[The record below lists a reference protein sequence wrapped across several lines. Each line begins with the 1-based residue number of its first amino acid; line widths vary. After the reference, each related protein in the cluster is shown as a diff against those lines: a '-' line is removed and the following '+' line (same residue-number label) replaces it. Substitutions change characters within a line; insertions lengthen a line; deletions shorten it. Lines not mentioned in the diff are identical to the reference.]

1 MDFNTSRAQAST
13 VPGLSPAHIAFGG
26 AVRAIRKEQG
36 TSQEALALRCG
47 LDRSY
52 FGAVERGERNVS
64 LTNILKI
71 ADALQTHVADLFARA
86 EASKQLSANTEVEYT
101 PRRADGP

>member
-1 MDFNTSRAQAST
+1 VAFNASRAEAIS
-13 VPGLSPAHIAFGG
+13 VPGLSDAHVGFG
-26 AVRAIRKEQG
+26 AAIRSTRKEQG
-36 TSQEALALRCG
+36 VSQEALALKCG

-71 ADALQTHVADLFARA
+71 ARALQIRPAELLVRA
-86 EASKQLSANTEVEYT
+86 E
-101 PRRADGP
+101 DGSRQGEG